1 MDWTETIVRLLPCL
15 LIAGLLGGL
24 IGWLL
29 GRIFGSANAT
39 ELLNNCQTNLTS
51 RDREI
56 SGIRGDLTA
65 STARVSSLQTE
76 MVTLVTTLKTR
87 ESWIGEHEEK
97 IKALEAD
104 LDARVSELD
113 ELKAENAKHESALK
127 AQLEVSNAAKAE
139 AHNWRTKLSE
149 VEVVAQ
155 SAKASGDELIALK
168 TSYAEK
174 EQEFAKMSFRMKSLE
189 ALPAQLK
196 EKDDQITKLTASHA
210 SVLEG
215 NKSEILRLGIDV
227 AAIGGLTAKIN
238 SQGNKI
244 QELEGQLH
252 SASNGSEAQA
262 AELGKLR
269 DQLEASGNNINGLEK
284 ELAVAHAASGDKEA
298 EIARLQG
305 QVGDLEALGSQLKD
319 RDSELAAMRLRVGEL
334 ESLQGQLDQ
343 SYFRVLELEKTLA
356 ESQEKH
362 GHYEVQISQML
373 AGLNGKDSELSGLM
387 SRIALLEP
395 LGIQLTDRDTEI
407 AQLRLRVAELEPV
420 IQEVKNRDARLAEA
434 DTELVSIRKRLV
446 EFEKEATVGADKA
459 KNLEANYQTNLGEK
473 DKELAGL
480 TARLG
485 EITVISGQLKE
496 RENEL
501 NSFRLKLTEVEA
513 AKAKE
518 LQGYDARIKEFDAKL
533 QASTAAKD
541 AEIGKL
547 NLRIT
552 ELSPLTSQLN
562 DRDGELVAL
571 RKRLVDLEKESAT
584 SAEKTKGADAN
595 YQSAITNKDGEI
607 ARLTLRIGEIGALTN
622 QLKERETTL
631 NASRQKLTE
640 VEAAKAKELQ
650 SRDARIKE
658 LDEKLN
664 SSLSAKDSE
673 IGKLNLRITQ
683 LSSLTKQ
690 LADRDGELVSL
701 RKRLVEVEK
710 GSIDGAE
717 KTKSLEASYRTTMS
731 NKDSEIARLNL
742 RIGEIITLSGQL
754 NDRDGELVALRK
766 RLVDLE
772 KSGSQASAYEVE
784 IRQLRASL
792 SEMDAL
798 TKSLQ
803 ERDAKLSEW
812 DDRYNTSISERDR
825 ELSKLRARITELEMM
840 SREVKEKPKAQSA
853 KKSSHSGSADKDD
866 LKLIFG
872 IGPVLERLLNE
883 QGIYFF
889 RDIGTWAEKDI
900 RHYDHL
906 LEDFRGRIERDD
918 WVSGA
923 KEEHLKKYGEALQ

>member
-1 MDWTETIVRLLPCL
+1 MR
-15 LIAGLLGGL
+15 
-24 IGWLL
+24 
-29 GRIFGSANAT
+29 
-39 ELLNNCQTNLTS
+39 
-51 RDREI
+51 
-56 SGIRGDLTA
+56 
-65 STARVSSLQTE
+65 
-76 MVTLVTTLKTR
+76 
-87 ESWIGEHEEK
+87 HEEK

-113 ELKAENAKHESALK
+113 ELKVENAKHESDLK

-155 SAKASGDELIALK
+155 SAKAAGDELIALK

-215 NKSEILRLGIDV
+215 NKSEILRLGIEV

-252 SASNGSEAQA
+252 SASKGSEAQA
-262 AELGKLR
+262 AELKKLR

-284 ELAVAHAASGDKEA
+284 ELAAAHAARSDKEA

-305 QVGDLEALGSQLKD
+305 QVGDLEALSSQLKD
-319 RDSELAAMRLRVGEL
+319 RDSELAGLRLRVGEL
-334 ESLQGQLDQ
+334 EPLQGQLDQ
-343 SYFRVLELEKTLA
+343 SYYRVLELEKTLA

-362 GHYEVQISQML
+362 SHYEVQINQML

-387 SRIALLEP
+387 SRIAVLEP
-395 LGIQLTDRDTEI
+395 LSRQLKDRDSEI

-434 DTELVSIRKRLV
+434 DTELVALRKRLV
-446 EFEKEATVGADKA
+446 EFEKETTAGADKA
-459 KNLEANYQTNLGEK
+459 KNLEANYQAKIGEK

-501 NSFRLKLTEVEA
+501 NSFRLKLTEAEA

-518 LQGYDARIKEFDAKL
+518 LQGYDVRIKEFDAKL

-552 ELSPLTSQLN
+552 ELSALTSQLK
-562 DRDGELVAL
+562 DRDAELVAL

-584 SAEKTKGADAN
+584 SSEKSKGADAN
-595 YQSAITNKDGEI
+595 YQSAISNKDGEI
-607 ARLTLRIGEIGALTN
+607 ARLTLRIGEIATLTN
-622 QLKERETTL
+622 QLKERENTL

-640 VEAAKAKELQ
+640 VEASKAKELQ

-658 LDEKLN
+658 LDDKLN
-664 SSLSAKDSE
+664 SSISAKDSE

-683 LSSLTKQ
+683 LSSLTNQ
-690 LADRDGELVSL
+690 LLTAME
-701 RKRLVEVEK
+701 
-710 GSIDGAE
+710 
-717 KTKSLEASYRTTMS
+717 
-731 NKDSEIARLNL
+731 NL
-742 RIGEIITLSGQL
+742 FPCVNAWLS
-754 NDRDGELVALRK
+754 
-766 RLVDLE
+766 
-772 KSGSQASAYEVE
+772 
-784 IRQLRASL
+784 
-792 SEMDAL
+792 
-798 TKSLQ
+798 
-803 ERDAKLSEW
+803 
-812 DDRYNTSISERDR
+812 
-825 ELSKLRARITELEMM
+825 
-840 SREVKEKPKAQSA
+840 
-853 KKSSHSGSADKDD
+853 
-866 LKLIFG
+866 
-872 IGPVLERLLNE
+872 
-883 QGIYFF
+883 
-889 RDIGTWAEKDI
+889 
-900 RHYDHL
+900 
-906 LEDFRGRIERDD
+906 
-918 WVSGA
+918 
-923 KEEHLKKYGEALQ
+923 